1 MLHLNDLTLPMLF
14 SSFKIQDGPEFPIFA
29 KNFLPLWVQDRR
41 CMIVKLSNKT
51 VVMTTSRVLWS
62 CSFYCSVCLLFITT
76 GLLSFVRLVES
87 QRIFF
92 SHHCRYYILTQIPDY
107 SRSHPTSPRPALNR
121 HTPSTACQFW
131 PRTESLSCDTSRWSI
146 ERCHTLSSSRYG

>member
-29 KNFLPLWVQDRR
+29 KNFLQNTQPGWVQDRQ
-41 CMIVKLSNKT
+41 CMIVKLSS
-51 VVMTTSRVLWS
+51 VVMQLLLQCLFAFYHHWS
-62 CSFYCSVCLLFITT
+62 LIFRAFHGIPKN
-76 GLLSFVRLVES
+76 
-87 QRIFF
+87 FF
-92 SHHCRYYILTQIPDY
+92 SHQCWYYILTQIPDY

-131 PRTESLSCDTSRWSI
+131 HRTESLSCDTSRWSI
-146 ERCHTLSSSRYG
+146 ERWHTLSSFCYG